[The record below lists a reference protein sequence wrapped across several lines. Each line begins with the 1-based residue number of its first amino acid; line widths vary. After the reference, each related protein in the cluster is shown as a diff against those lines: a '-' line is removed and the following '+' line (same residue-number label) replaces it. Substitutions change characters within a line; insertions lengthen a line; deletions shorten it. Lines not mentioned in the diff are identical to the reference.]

1 MMQPSHSTRIA
12 SVFGVQLI
20 NSIVHHT
27 THPQALFGSIS
38 IIDLACT
45 ATLVGSLV
53 YLGYQASEP
62 PRPVLSGALW
72 ALLLWVFG
80 VSASA
85 TVMRLVDA
93 PRMDA
98 RAFALALVAAVVLAP
113 VALAL
118 GALGAWRSSRL
129 VVA

>member
-1 MMQPSHSTRIA
+1 MQPSRVTRIA
-12 SVFGVQLI
+12 SVFGVQLV

-27 THPQALFGSIS
+27 THPQPLFGSIS
-38 IIDLACT
+38 VIDLACT
-45 ATLVGSLV
+45 VTLMVSLV

-85 TVMRLVDA
+85 TVMRLVD
-93 PRMDA
+93 PSGMDA
-98 RAFALALVAAVVLAP
+98 RAFALAVAAAAVLAP

-118 GALGAWRSSRL
+118 GALGAWHSSRQ
-129 VVA
+129 VAA